1 MAFATGDSWYSCEKN
16 LKTVKNHQMG
26 LMFAVEAN
34 RTVSVEKG
42 AWVQVQRLDVPD
54 EGRMVWLRN
63 VGLVKL
69 FRTCL
74 KGNRPTNTILA
85 RD

>member
-1 MAFATGDSWYSCEKN
+1 MLAEVLAWGLRPAFATGDSWYACAKN

-26 LMFAVEAN
+26 LMFAIEAN

-42 AWVQVQRLDVPD
+42 AWVQAQKLDLPE

-63 VGLVKL
+63 VGPASC
-69 FRTCL
+69 F
-74 KGNRPTNTILA
+74 A
-85 RD
+85 RA